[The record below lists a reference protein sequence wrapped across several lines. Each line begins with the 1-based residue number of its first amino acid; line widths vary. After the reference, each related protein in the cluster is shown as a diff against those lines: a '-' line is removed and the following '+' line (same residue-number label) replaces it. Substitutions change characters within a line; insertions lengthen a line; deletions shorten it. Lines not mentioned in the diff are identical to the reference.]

1 MPAPDRP
8 LAAASATRWAPVVA
22 LALGAL
28 YALTRSR
35 VHTWDAIAYAAR
47 AAGDPLLA
55 DRYLSTALFHPH
67 HLLYAPLA
75 VTAYRALAPLGLA
88 RDPVVPLQ
96 LMSAAFGALSAWLAG
111 RLALRLGAG
120 PGRALWVTVAVGVSN
135 AVWRFSTEA
144 LVMVPS
150 LAFLLLGAWMAAGAR
165 SRATWFCAGL
175 AFAGA
180 MLIHQS
186 AVVFCAAATVGL
198 VLVARAGRLVPG
210 APLAFALGWIVPA
223 GMAYLAV
230 GIAETGGFSP
240 AALAS
245 WMFTAGHRSTSL
257 HSTPATVVR
266 ETAVGLTEAWVTLA
280 PLRDMN
286 DPRTAGPLRWPAV
299 LATIVGAASAATA
312 AFAAL
317 PGLARALR
325 SREPL
330 VTMLFAG
337 ATATAGL
344 VAAFQPWNHAYWVYF
359 PPVVGALVAA
369 RLPRIPAWGRPAAL
383 LAIAAVAAV
392 NLVARTLPA
401 MDPARAPYA
410 DLVRFARAHF
420 GPGDRLI
427 CGGSASPIGEGVIVF
442 PYVAQVPVVL
452 TPIPGRRD
460 QELRFERLV
469 DEAFSGAASG
479 HAVFVTADAVAPL
492 RRHRPGFAIRTVGTL
507 RGIEV
512 YRVTPAAPPTPRSP

>member
-1 MPAPDRP
+1 M
-8 LAAASATRWAPVVA
+8 RWAPAAA
-22 LALGAL
+22 LALGVA

-75 VTAYRALAPLGLA
+75 VVAHRVLAPLGLA

-96 LMSAAFGALSAWLAG
+96 LMSAAFGALAVWLAG

-120 PGRALWVTVAVGVSN
+120 PRRALWLMVAVGVSN

-144 LVMVPS
+144 LVMIPS

-165 SRATWFCAGL
+165 SRAGWCCAGFG
-175 AFAGA
+175 FAGA

-186 AVVFCAAATVGL
+186 AVVFAAAATVGL
-198 VLVARAGRLVPG
+198 LLVGRAGRVPSG
-210 APLAFALGWIVPA
+210 AALAFALGWIVPA
-223 GMAYLAV
+223 GLAYLAV
-230 GIAETGGFSP
+230 GIAETGGLSP

-257 HSTPATVVR
+257 HAAPAAVAR
-266 ETAVGLTEAWVTLA
+266 ETAVGVTEAWVTLA
-280 PLRDMN
+280 PLRDMGG
-286 DPRTAGPLRWPAV
+286 PRAFAWPAA
-299 LATIVGAASAATA
+299 LATMVGAAGAGAAA
-312 AFAAL
+312 LAAL
-317 PGLARALR
+317 PGLVRAVR
-325 SREPL
+325 SREPV
-330 VTMLFAG
+330 VTMLLAG
-337 ATATAGL
+337 AAATAGL

-359 PPVVGALVAA
+359 PPVCGALVAA
-369 RLPRIPAWGRPAAL
+369 RLPRVPAWGRAL
-383 LAIAAVAAV
+383 TWVAIAAVATV

-410 DLVRFARAHF
+410 DLVRFARDHF
-420 GPGDRLI
+420 DPGDRLI
-427 CGGSASPIGEGVIVF
+427 CGGSASAIGEGVIVLPF
-442 PYVAQVPVVL
+442 FARTPVVL
-452 TPIPGRRD
+452 APIPGRRD
-460 QELRFERLV
+460 QELRFEHLV
-469 DEAFSGAASG
+469 DEALAGVASG
-479 HAVFVTADAVAPL
+479 HAVFATGDALAPL
-492 RRHRPGFAIRTVGTL
+492 RRHRPDVAIRPVGTL

-512 YRVTPAAPPTPRSP
+512 YRVTPTAPATPRSR